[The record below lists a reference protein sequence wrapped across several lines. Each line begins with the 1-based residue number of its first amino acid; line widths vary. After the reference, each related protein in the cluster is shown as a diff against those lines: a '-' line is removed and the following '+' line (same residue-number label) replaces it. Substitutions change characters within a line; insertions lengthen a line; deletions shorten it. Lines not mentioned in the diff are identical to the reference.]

1 MQVFHDC
8 ENHLF
13 PQTPSSS
20 IKPSPSGPNRQVPK
34 SLHSLSGANHRKTQ
48 GKGRKNE
55 VKAAGAHVRSSSSSS
70 SCLIHT
76 SAFLHAG
83 AIPSALS
90 RKLATGRGSSSHT
103 GGVLHE
109 SVLRVSPSCSRTPQ
123 AAAAA
128 VNNLHKHVARDNSQT
143 AAHLMLIR
151 KHRLPDSE

>member
-1 MQVFHDC
+1 MIFPGKCHLQVFHDC
-8 ENHLF
+8 ENHFF

-103 GGVLHE
+103 GG
-109 SVLRVSPSCSRTPQ
+109 CCTSRSSECLPP
-123 AAAAA
+123 
-128 VNNLHKHVARDNSQT
+128 VAGPR
-143 AAHLMLIR
+143 R
-151 KHRLPDSE
+151 RRRR